1 MLYLIYYTLNS
12 AAFQQLCA
20 EPVLAYFDDKR
31 PRPYPFACR
40 GDGIEI
46 VYSAIAR
53 VPAVQRVA
61 RRAVGALGDRLVEL
75 PVIQAGERAGLVDN
89 SGDGIWERRMLHP
102 VEDDRADRDLPLIG
116 FAARLGGNKPREQVD
131 VPRPAA

>member
-1 MLYLIYYTLNS
+1 MLT
-12 AAFQQLCA
+12 
-20 EPVLAYFDDKR
+20 DDGDERAR
-31 PRPYPFACR
+31 PDPRAR
-40 GDGIEI
+40 GRRGIEI
-46 VYSAIAR
+46 VDRTAGR
-53 VPAVQRVA
+53 VDPVERVA
-61 RRAVGALGDRLVEL
+61 CSAVGALGDRLVEL